1 MKTCVLIP
9 SYNEEKTIGNIV
21 KDVHSLGF
29 DVFVVDDGSTDDTEK
44 IANEAG
50 AFVLRHKKNEGKGF
64 ALRNGF
70 NYILNLDYD
79 VIITMDGDGQH
90 SVKDIEK
97 FITAV
102 QNNTEIG
109 VIIGNRM
116 FNTKDMP
123 YTRILT
129 NIFMSFITSIFCR
142 QEVSDTQCGF
152 KLVKR
157 VVLENIKLLTSNFE
171 IESEILIRASRLGY
185 KILSIPIETIYLDS
199 SLRYSK
205 ISPIID
211 TFRFIKFMFKEI
223 WISIF

>member
-21 KDVHSLGF
+21 KDVHNLGF

-50 AFVLRHKKNEGKGF
+50 AIVLRHRKNEGKGF

-70 NYILNLDYD
+70 NYILNLDYNA
-79 VIITMDGDGQH
+79 IITMDGDGQH

-97 FITAV
+97 FITAA
-102 QNNTEIG
+102 QTNTAIG
-109 VIIGNRM
+109 VIVGNRM
-116 FNTKDMP
+116 FNIKDMP
-123 YTRILT
+123 FIRILT
-129 NIFMSFITSIFCR
+129 NIFMSFIISIFCR

-152 KLVKR
+152 RLVKR

-171 IESEILIRASRLGY
+171 IESEMLIRASRLGY
-185 KILSIPIETIYLDS
+185 KISSIPIETIYHIKS
-199 SLRYSK
+199 SK

-211 TFRFIKFMFKEI
+211 TFRFIKFMLKEI

>member
-50 AFVLRHKKNEGKGF
+50 AFLLRHKKNEGKGF

-109 VIIGNRM
+109 VIVGNRM
-116 FNTKDMP
+116 LNTKDMP

>member
-21 KDVHSLGF
+21 KDIHNLGF

-50 AFVLRHKKNEGKGF
+50 AIVLRHRKNEGKGF

-70 NYILNLDYD
+70 NYILNLDYNA
-79 VIITMDGDGQH
+79 IITMDGDGQH

-97 FITAV
+97 FITAA
-102 QNNTEIG
+102 QTNTAIG
-109 VIIGNRM
+109 VIVGNRM
-116 FNTKDMP
+116 FNIKDMP
-123 YTRILT
+123 FIRILT
-129 NIFMSFITSIFCR
+129 NIFMSFIISIFCR

-152 KLVKR
+152 RLVKR
-157 VVLENIKLLTSNFE
+157 AVLENIKLLTSNFE
-171 IESEILIRASRLGY
+171 IESEMLIRASRLGY
-185 KILSIPIETIYLDS
+185 KISSIPIETIYQVKS
-199 SLRYSK
+199 SK
-205 ISPIID
+205 IIPIID
-211 TFRFIKFMFKEI
+211 TFRFIKFMLKEI

>member
-21 KDVHSLGF
+21 KDVHNLGF

-50 AFVLRHKKNEGKGF
+50 AIVLRHRKNEGKGF

-79 VIITMDGDGQH
+79 AIITMDGDGQH
-90 SVKDIEK
+90 SVKDIQE
-97 FITAV
+97 FITAA
-102 QNNTEIG
+102 QTNTAIG
-109 VIIGNRM
+109 VIVGNRM
-116 FNTKDMP
+116 FNIKDMP
-123 YTRILT
+123 FIRILT
-129 NIFMSFITSIFCR
+129 NIFMSFIISIFCR

-152 KLVKR
+152 RLVKR
-157 VVLENIKLLTSNFE
+157 VVLENIRLLTSNFE
-171 IESEILIRASRLGY
+171 IESEMLIRASRLGY
-185 KILSIPIETIYLDS
+185 KISSIPIETIYQVKS
-199 SLRYSK
+199 SK

-211 TFRFIKFMFKEI
+211 TFRFIKFMLKEI

>member
-21 KDVHSLGF
+21 KDVHNLGF

-50 AFVLRHKKNEGKGF
+50 AIVLRHRKNEGKGF

-70 NYILNLDYD
+70 NYILNLDYNA
-79 VIITMDGDGQH
+79 IITMDGDGQH

-97 FITAV
+97 FITAA
-102 QNNTEIG
+102 QTNTAIG
-109 VIIGNRM
+109 VIVGNRM
-116 FNTKDMP
+116 FNIKDMP
-123 YTRILT
+123 FIRILT
-129 NIFMSFITSIFCR
+129 NIFMSFIISIFCR

-152 KLVKR
+152 RLVKR

-171 IESEILIRASRLGY
+171 IESEMLIRASRLGY
-185 KILSIPIETIYLDS
+185 KISSIPIETIYQVKS
-199 SLRYSK
+199 SK
-205 ISPIID
+205 IIPIID
-211 TFRFIKFMFKEI
+211 TFRFIKFMLKEI